1 VKQMDKVPGK
11 QLATVLEKLNEA
23 TWPEQSA

>member
-1 VKQMDKVPGK
+1 MDKVPGK

>member
-1 VKQMDKVPGK
+1 MDKVPGK
-11 QLATVLEKLNEA
+11 QLATVLEELNEA